1 MGNRFVQTAEEGRSM
16 ADSSMDAFRLKL
28 RLKIDELREKRE
40 ILNESINVDEAKKKG
55 YEQKLP
61 SVSMELS
68 KSKDA
73 ITRITTQE
81 EEIERAIVVA
91 DNAKLEVQSAF
102 AQYKKVCKKEQ
113 EYNDARAKK

>member
-1 MGNRFVQTAEEGRSM
+1 M

-40 ILNESINVDEAKKKG
+40 ILNESINVDEAKKKE

-68 KSKDA
+68 K
-73 ITRITTQE
+73 
-81 EEIERAIVVA
+81 
-91 DNAKLEVQSAF
+91 
-102 AQYKKVCKKEQ
+102 
-113 EYNDARAKK
+113 